1 MLDRS
6 LLRIQDLRDHRVI
19 FISDI
24 HGEKDLLEV
33 LLEKVHYIPGQD
45 TLFLLGDLIEKG
57 SASLETLRWVMTL
70 ARNERVIVLKGNN
83 DEAEQLLE
91 DKIPL
96 PMKLGYLRTRRSL
109 ISEMACEQ
117 GMTIDEK
124 TDFKALR
131 RRLTEAYAEEFVFLR
146 DLPLIAAGPGYAA
159 VHSSLQDA
167 QDLTN
172 NDPCLILKDNDFL
185 LKSSVKFPYPVI
197 VGHMPT
203 VALSDRQG
211 NCGVHFLKDRN
222 ILAIDGGC
230 GMHAHGQLN
239 ALIVQDGNF
248 RQFQTASADRLPRC
262 RVLADQAATPED
274 QQVFVRYFES
284 EIEVV
289 EENNEFLRVRHK
301 ATQRLLEIPRSALR
315 MIEGKPHCFN
325 STSCWLA
332 LRQGE
337 EVAVIQTYADRSF
350 CKMNGQLGWVG
361 NAVLETK

>member
-1 MLDRS
+1 MP
-6 LLRIQDLRDHRVI
+6 
-19 FISDI
+19 
-24 HGEKDLLEV
+24 K
-33 LLEKVHYIPGQD
+33 
-45 TLFLLGDLIEKG
+45 
-57 SASLETLRWVMTL
+57 
-70 ARNERVIVLKGNN
+70 
-83 DEAEQLLE
+83 
-91 DKIPL
+91 
-96 PMKLGYLRTRRSL
+96 
-109 ISEMACEQ
+109 
-117 GMTIDEK
+117 
-124 TDFKALR
+124 
-131 RRLTEAYAEEFVFLR
+131 EFVFLR

-262 RVLADQAATPED
+262 RVLADQAATPKINKYSCGILK
-274 QQVFVRYFES
+274 VRSKLWKKTTSFCACG
-284 EIEVV
+284 I
-289 EENNEFLRVRHK
+289 K
-301 ATQRLLEIPRSALR
+301 QPQRLLEILAALR
-315 MIEGKPHCFN
+315 MIEGSPIVL
-325 STSCWLA
+325 TAQAVGWLCA
-332 LRQGE
+332 KGGSRGHSDLRGP
-337 EVAVIQTYADRSF
+337 V
-350 CKMNGQLGWVG
+350 
-361 NAVLETK
+361 VL